1 MKQQSKVFSIQK
13 ISKKITQKELQK
25 MIKEGNFKR
34 ISPRK
39 KDPSVVWLRKQR
51 DGVIGYVEEEIKKL
65 REEIKKKLIEKTNHT
80 TNAIQELVKL
90 NDEIY
95 DIEIESD
102 EED

>member
-1 MKQQSKVFSIQK
+1 
-13 ISKKITQKELQK
+13 
-25 MIKEGNFKR
+25 MIKEGKLKR
-34 ISPRK
+34 ISPQK
-39 KDPSVVWLRKQR
+39 KDSSVVWLRKQR

-65 REEIKKKLIEKTNHT
+65 REEIKKLIEKTNHT

-90 NDEIY
+90 NNEIY